1 MTKVR
6 IKQVRSAIDR
16 SIKQKRTLQAL
27 GLRKINAS
35 VEHEMNNNIKG
46 MIFKVSHLVEVEE
59 ITDAGS
65 KGTSK
70 SAGQAVAVKS
80 EEE

>member
-59 ITDAGS
+59 IGDAES
-65 KGTSK
+65 KGASK
-70 SAGQAVAVKS
+70 TAGVAVAVKS

>member
-35 VEHEMNNNIKG
+35 VEHEMNNTIKG

-59 ITDAGS
+59 IGDAES
-65 KGTSK
+65 KGASK
-70 SAGQAVAVKS
+70 AVGVAVAVKS